1 MAGVGVGVGV
11 AWASAWAAASC
22 CSGGATP
29 VAFIPLQPLVWTHT
43 ATLTTWLP
51 KCRLEQP
58 AALSLSRDAAA
69 QDDSVLCVRDTR

>member
-1 MAGVGVGVGV
+1 MGVGVGVGGGGV
-11 AWASAWAAASC
+11 GVGC
-22 CSGGATP
+22 GVVLSGGATP

-58 AALSLSRDAAA
+58 AALSLES
-69 QDDSVLCVRDTR
+69 